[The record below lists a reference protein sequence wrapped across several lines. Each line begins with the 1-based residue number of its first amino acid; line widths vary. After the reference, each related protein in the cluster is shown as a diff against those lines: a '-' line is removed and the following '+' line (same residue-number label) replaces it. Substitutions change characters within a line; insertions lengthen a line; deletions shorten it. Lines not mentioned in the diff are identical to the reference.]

1 MVYKLGF
8 DIGGT
13 FTDVFVVE
21 EGTGDIAQ
29 EKVPTTPDDFAR
41 GVIDGIERVRSEH
54 DVDPGDVGRL
64 SHGTTVATNALIER
78 QGVETGLITTE
89 GFRDV
94 LAIGREKRSDVYN
107 YSPSKPPTFVDRGHR
122 VGVGGRLSADGEE
135 LEPLEEAD
143 VLAALRTF
151 DDSDVESVAVS
162 LLHAYRNDEHERR
175 VREIVERESDYPV
188 SISSEVM
195 PEIKE
200 YERSLMTV
208 IDAYVGPLV
217 EAYLRELRT
226 GLADLGIDEE
236 LHVMQANGGVLTPDD
251 IGGRNLQLVNS
262 GPAAGVLG
270 ARRYAEATGIE
281 DLITLDMGGTS
292 ADTCVVRDG
301 EIETT
306 TEGEIDDVPLLFPQ
320 VDVRTV
326 GAGGG
331 SIAWLDRADVL
342 KVGPRSSGAQPGP
355 ACYGRG
361 GTEPTVTDA
370 ALYLGYLNP
379 DYFLGGEM
387 ELDVG
392 AAEAALET
400 LSEALGRDA
409 TAIADGILD
418 IVVTNMTRAMR
429 LVTVEK
435 GYDPREFTLACYGGA
450 GPLFATRLAESLDI
464 GATLVPAAPGV
475 LSASGLLNADE
486 RFDFST
492 SAPMELDGT
501 DAGTVAEIYTD
512 LEARA
517 AEVAG
522 EGFTARRSVDM
533 RYRGQTFQLNVPV
546 PDGPVD
552 GAALGTIRERFFDR
566 YESIYGQ
573 ADRDTPTEAVTWRLQ
588 ADDETEGISTRPL
601 SRDSTVGDAV
611 KTTREAYVDGEYL
624 EHTVYDRYELPPGA
638 TFEGPAV
645 VEETESTTVVGA
657 GSTVE
662 VDDVGNLL
670 VRHDRD
676 RG

>member
-78 QGVETGLITTE
+78 EGVETGLITTE

-107 YSPSKPPTFVDRGHR
+107 YSPSKPPTFVDRGDR

-135 LEPLEEAD
+135 LEPLDEAD

-492 SAPMELDGT
+492 SAPMELDGA

-552 GAALGTIRERFFDR
+552 ETTLETIRERFFDR

-588 ADDETEGISTRPL
+588 ANDETEGISTRPL

>member
-1 MVYKLGF
+1 
-8 DIGGT
+8 
-13 FTDVFVVE
+13 
-21 EGTGDIAQ
+21 
-29 EKVPTTPDDFAR
+29 
-41 GVIDGIERVRSEH
+41 
-54 DVDPGDVGRL
+54 
-64 SHGTTVATNALIER
+64 
-78 QGVETGLITTE
+78 
-89 GFRDV
+89 
-94 LAIGREKRSDVYN
+94 
-107 YSPSKPPTFVDRGHR
+107 
-122 VGVGGRLSADGEE
+122 
-135 LEPLEEAD
+135 
-143 VLAALRTF
+143 
-151 DDSDVESVAVS
+151 
-162 LLHAYRNDEHERR
+162 
-175 VREIVERESDYPV
+175 
-188 SISSEVM
+188 
-195 PEIKE
+195 
-200 YERSLMTV
+200 
-208 IDAYVGPLV
+208 
-217 EAYLRELRT
+217 
-226 GLADLGIDEE
+226 
-236 LHVMQANGGVLTPDD
+236 
-251 IGGRNLQLVNS
+251 
-262 GPAAGVLG
+262 
-270 ARRYAEATGIE
+270 
-281 DLITLDMGGTS
+281 
-292 ADTCVVRDG
+292 
-301 EIETT
+301 
-306 TEGEIDDVPLLFPQ
+306 
-320 VDVRTV
+320 
-326 GAGGG
+326 
-331 SIAWLDRADVL
+331 
-342 KVGPRSSGAQPGP
+342 
-355 ACYGRG
+355 
-361 GTEPTVTDA
+361 VTDA

-492 SAPMELDGT
+492 SAPMELDGA

-552 GAALGTIRERFFDR
+552 EAALETIRERFFDR

-588 ADDETEGISTRPL
+588 ANDETEGISTRPL
-601 SRDSTVGDAV
+601 SRDSTVDDAV